1 MASVSNNEKIVEFL
15 ISEGII
21 SREQAENIISESKEA
36 GKDIFNVILDKKLA
50 GEEKL
55 AKAKADFLG
64 VPYINLEEETIS
76 GEALD
81 EIPEESAAYYGFIP
95 FEKKGKSVKVAM
107 ANPGDIEAQEALKF
121 ISEKHNLK
129 TEVYLVSQSVF
140 NFLIKQYRTVGSEL
154 ETALE
159 GVDEG
164 IKLKE
169 AGRAGAEK
177 EDGAEKFF
185 KEAPISKIVDI
196 ILKHAIEGRASD
208 IHIEPLEKESRV
220 RYRLDGVLHTSL
232 VLPLKVH
239 PAVVSRIKI
248 LANLKIDE
256 NRKPQ
261 DGRFHFL
268 SPEKR
273 GKGKGVDLRISTFPV
288 SNGEKVVMRIL
299 DTSSGVKTLEELGV
313 LGRNLEVLEENIKK
327 AFGMILV
334 TGPTGSGKSTT
345 LYAILNIIN
354 QEGVNIITLEDPIE
368 YRLGGVN
375 QSQVNAEI
383 GFTFASGLRS
393 ILRQDPDVIMVG
405 EIRDHE
411 TAELATHAALTGH
424 LVLSTLHTNDAIGVV
439 PRLIDM
445 GIEPFLISS
454 SLNIIIAQ
462 RLVRRICEDCK
473 EEFKAAP
480 GMEKMILEE
489 LEDIP
494 AGQKEKLNLNPPL
507 RLFRGKGCKRCGQK
521 GLSGRISICE
531 ALAVSSELEKI
542 ISEKPSEDLIKKEAK
557 RQGMITMRQDGII
570 KALNGLTT
578 MEEVL
583 KASEE

>member
-1 MASVSNNEKIVEFL
+1 MKSISNSEKIIDFL
-15 ISEGII
+15 ISKGVI
-21 SREQAENIISESKEA
+21 SQDQAKVIISESEEA
-36 GKDIFNVILDKKLA
+36 GKDIFSVILSKELID
-50 GEEKL
+50 EEELTKI
-55 AKAKADFLG
+55 KADFLE
-64 VPYINLEEETIS
+64 VPYINLEEETIP
-76 GEALD
+76 EEVLD
-81 EIPEESAAYYGFIP
+81 EIPEESASYYGFIP
-95 FEKKGKSVKVAM
+95 FEKKGKDVKVAM
-107 ANPGDIEAQEALKF
+107 INPGDIDAREALKF

-129 TEVYLVSQSVF
+129 TEIYLVSQSVF
-140 NFLIKQYRTVGSEL
+140 NFLIKQYRTVGVEL

-159 GVDEG
+159 GVEEG
-164 IKLKE
+164 IKSKE
-169 AGRAGAEK
+169 ASRAGTDDA
-177 EDGAEKFF
+177 DGAKEFF

-208 IHIEPLEKESRV
+208 IHIEPLENESRV

-232 VLPLKVH
+232 VLPLRVH

-268 SPEKR
+268 LPGKR
-273 GKGKGVDLRISTFPV
+273 GEEKEVDLRVSTFPV

-299 DTSSGVKTLEELGV
+299 DTSSGVKTLKELGIS
-313 LGRNLEVLEENIKK
+313 GRNLSVLEENIKRS
-327 AFGMILV
+327 FGMILV

-354 QEGVNIITLEDPIE
+354 QEGVNVITLEDPIE
-368 YRLGGVN
+368 YRLAGVN
-375 QSQVNAEI
+375 QSQVNTEI
-383 GFTFASGLRS
+383 GFSFASGLRS
-393 ILRQDPDVIMVG
+393 ILRQDPDIIMVG
-405 EIRDHE
+405 EIRDQE

-473 EEFKAAP
+473 EEIDVAP
-480 GMEKMILEE
+480 GMKKMILEE

-494 AGQKEKLNLNPPL
+494 ADQKKELNLSSSL
-507 RLFRGKGCKRCGQK
+507 RLFKGKGCKHCGQK
-521 GLSGRISICE
+521 GYSGRISICE
-531 ALAVSSELEKI
+531 ALVIDSKLEKI
-542 ISEKPSEDLIKKEAK
+542 ISDKPSEDLIKKEAK
-557 RQGMITMRQDGII
+557 EQGMIGMRQDGII
-570 KALNGLTT
+570 KALKGLTT

>member
-1 MASVSNNEKIVEFL
+1 MAGVSNNEKIVEFL

-21 SREQAENIISESKEA
+21 SHEQAENIISESKEA

-50 GEEKL
+50 GEEEL

-129 TEVYLVSQSVF
+129 TEVYLVSKSVF

-177 EDGAEKFF
+177 EDDAEKFF

-268 SPEKR
+268 SPEKESR
-273 GKGKGVDLRISTFPV
+273 GKGVDLRISTFPV

-368 YRLGGVN
+368 YRLAGVN

-405 EIRDHE
+405 EIRDQE

-507 RLFRGKGCKRCGQK
+507 RLFKGKGCKHCGQK

-531 ALAVSSELEKI
+531 ALEVNSRLEKI

-557 RQGMITMRQDGII
+557 EQGMITMRQDGII

>member
-50 GEEKL
+50 GEEEL

-368 YRLGGVN
+368 YRLAGVN

>member
-1 MASVSNNEKIVEFL
+1 MKSVSNNEKIIDFL
-15 ISEGII
+15 VSKGVISQDQAKVII
-21 SREQAENIISESKEA
+21 GESGEI
-36 GKDIFNVILDKKLA
+36 GKDIFNIILDKKLA
-50 GEEKL
+50 DEEEL
-55 AKAKADFLG
+55 AKIKADFLK
-64 VPYINLEEETIS
+64 VPYINLEK
-76 GEALD
+76 EAIPKEVLE
-81 EIPEESAAYYGFIP
+81 EIPEESASYYGFVP
-95 FEKKGKSVKVAM
+95 FKKEGKNVKVAM
-107 ANPGDIEAQEALKF
+107 TNPGDIDAREALKF

-129 TEVYLVSQSVF
+129 TEIYLVSQSVF
-140 NFLIKQYRTVGSEL
+140 NFLVKQYRTVGTEL

-159 GVDEG
+159 GVEEG
-164 IKLKE
+164 IKSKE
-169 AGRAGAEK
+169 ASRSEIKDAESGK
-177 EDGAEKFF
+177 EFF

-196 ILKHAIEGRASD
+196 ILKHAVEGRASD
-208 IHIEPLEKESRV
+208 IHIEPLESESRV
-220 RYRLDGVLHTSL
+220 RYRMDGVLYTSL

-239 PAVVSRIKI
+239 PAVISRIKI
-248 LANLKIDE
+248 LSNLKIDE

-268 SPEKR
+268 LP
-273 GKGKGVDLRISTFPV
+273 GKNGARKGVDLRVSTFPV

-299 DTSSGVKTLEELGV
+299 DTSSGVKTLEELGIS
-313 LGRNLEVLEENIKK
+313 GRNLKVLKENVKK

-368 YRLGGVN
+368 YRLAGVN

-383 GFTFASGLRS
+383 GFSFASGLRS

-405 EIRDHE
+405 EIRDQE

-424 LVLSTLHTNDAIGVV
+424 LVLSTLHTNDALGVI

-473 EEFKAAP
+473 EEIAAAP

-489 LEDIP
+489 LEDVP
-494 AGQKEKLNLNPPL
+494 ADRKKKLNLKSPL
-507 RLFRGKGCKRCGQK
+507 RLFKGKGCKRCGQK
-521 GLSGRISICE
+521 GYSGRISICE
-531 ALAVSSELEKI
+531 ALVIDSKLEKI
-542 ISEKPSEDLIKKEAK
+542 ISDNPSEDLIRKDAKE
-557 RQGMITMRQDGII
+557 QGMITMRQDGII
-570 KALNGLTT
+570 KALEGSTT